1 MHSTHHSQ
9 IDWKKVFVLIALVA
23 GVILLLSGGYY
34 FMKSYFELKT
44 FKDERDVDRY
54 KSMLKKHMVLPK
66 EEPIIASVKDV
77 EKLKK
82 EQPFYRNA
90 INGDKVFIWTDK
102 AVIYRP
108 EEDRIIDFGIIIPK
122 KSISPSPQSSRVVN
136 ITILSSSTNP
146 EEGLNVTQSL
156 QSKQFQGVSFAIN
169 NGSKTG
175 SYKKTIIID
184 KSGGNNT
191 IVNQLAE
198 ELSASIETSVPA
210 NEKVNNNT
218 DIVIISKTE

>member
-1 MHSTHHSQ
+1 MHLTHHSQ
-9 IDWKKVFVLIALVA
+9 IDWKKVFVLIALVV
-23 GVILLLSGGYY
+23 GVISLLSGGYY

-77 EKLKK
+77 DKLKQ

-122 KSISPSPQSSRVVN
+122 KSVSPSPQSSRVVN
-136 ITILSSSTNP
+136 ISVLSSSENS
-146 EEGLNVTQSL
+146 EEGSNITEAL
-156 QSKQFQGVSFAIN
+156 QNKQFQGISFAISN
-169 NGSKTG
+169 SSKTG
-175 SYKKTIIID
+175 SYKKTLIID
-184 KSGGNNT
+184 KVGGNNT

-198 ELSASIETSVPA
+198 ELGASIESSVPA
-210 NEKVNNNT
+210 NEKVNNDS